1 MSQNATHV
9 IIRHY
14 IDGPS
19 SLYLSMVCCIV
30 LIIIVVIVLCFFL
43 GFAIYIVV
51 VSKKS
56 RQLSEDQPL
65 RRVTKDRENNL
76 ARNFIEDASS
86 YNAVGTP
93 ISTAQEFDVGADA
106 NVQSMPL
113 STFRRHTVNDRVGN
127 ISQSSELIESQLYK
141 VLFPNRKSPNRKP
154 GGESDFQLPNKLVS
168 FAGQVYASGEGSSQT
183 NLIAGPSTSG
193 LAYDNTVAY
202 DNASGSLE
210 WDYFPTQQDSCID
223 SAQSEVESGSEAIL
237 SKTLSWV

>member
-1 MSQNATHV
+1 MSQNATHI

-19 SLYLSMVCCIV
+19 SLYLSMVCCII
-30 LIIIVVIVLCFFL
+30 LIIVVVIAVCIFL

-56 RQLSEDQPL
+56 RQLSGDQPS
-65 RRVTKDRENNL
+65 RQITKDRENHL

-93 ISTAQEFDVGADA
+93 ISTVQEFDVGADA
-106 NVQSMPL
+106 NVQSIPL

-127 ISQSSELIESQLYK
+127 ISKSSEISESELYK
-141 VLFPNRKSPNRKP
+141 VLFPNRKSPNRKR
-154 GGESDFQLPNKLVS
+154 GGDAVFQPPNKLVT

-193 LAYDNTVAY
+193 LAYDN
-202 DNASGSLE
+202 ASGSLE
-210 WDYFPTQQDSCID
+210 WDYFPIQQDNCTD
-223 SAQSEVESGSEAIL
+223 SAQSEATLGSENI
-237 SKTLSWV
+237 SSHTLSWV

>member
-19 SLYLSMVCCIV
+19 SLYLSMVCCII
-30 LIIIVVIVLCFFL
+30 LIIVVVIAVCIFL

-56 RQLSEDQPL
+56 RQLSEDQSL
-65 RRVTKDRENNL
+65 RRIIKDRENNL

-93 ISTAQEFDVGADA
+93 ISTVQEFDVGADA
-106 NVQSMPL
+106 NVQSIPL

-127 ISQSSELIESQLYK
+127 ISKSSEISESELYK
-141 VLFPNRKSPNRKP
+141 VLFPNRKSPHRKRA
-154 GGESDFQLPNKLVS
+154 GGADFQPPNKLVT

-193 LAYDNTVAY
+193 LAYDN
-202 DNASGSLE
+202 DGESLE
-210 WDYFPTQQDSCID
+210 WDYYPIQQDNCTD
-223 SAQSEVESGSEAIL
+223 STQSEVESGSEVI
-237 SKTLSWV
+237 SSNTLSWV